1 MREAN
6 FSQST
11 VRKQWDLV
19 NEWFRDLEQDEA
31 AGPFR
36 LLDLVRRVME
46 LGMSL
51 KRQEHLTQLREAGGW
66 DKANGYY
73 VRQLD
78 TALGSLPEV
87 HVPRLRH
94 GALPSSWFGRYRRRW
109 TKVDHLLLNCLMG
122 GLSTRTAVKIMSRHF
137 HWSLS
142 PASISRLTRHLEQAL
157 TQFRQAP
164 LTDEY
169 VGLIVDGAWY
179 RFRRLYGP
187 ERVLLAVL
195 GVKADGTV
203 TLLAFHVA
211 RHESAVEIARVLR
224 DLKTRGLHGA
234 SLRLIVGDGAGGI
247 PAAAAEVYPWATF
260 QLCCWHHL
268 QTLKSYATDPVVAR
282 TLMREAAH
290 CYHTRDL
297 REVQRRLQAFLVRW
311 MDRQTQ
317 AIEAF
322 RSRLDQTLPYLS
334 LPRAM
339 HRWFRTTNYV
349 ERLFRD
355 IRSRTKLIAAF
366 DQPLHLERFVIGK
379 VLEVNW
385 INLPCDLQ
393 PLLQPDTII

>member
-6 FSQST
+6 FSQRT

-19 NEWFRDLEQDEA
+19 NEWFHELERDEA
-31 AGPFR
+31 SGPFR

-51 KRQEHLTQLREAGGW
+51 KRQEHLVRVRAAGEW
-66 DKANGYY
+66 DKANGYSP
-73 VRQLD
+73 RQGD
-78 TALGSLPEV
+78 TALGCIPDLQ
-87 HVPRLRH
+87 VPRLRH
-94 GALPSSWFGRYRRRW
+94 GALPSSGFGRYRRRW
-109 TKVDHLLLNCLMG
+109 TKVDQLLLNCLMG

-142 PASISRLTRHLEQAL
+142 PSSISRLTRHLEASL
-157 TQFRQAP
+157 IQFHQAP
-164 LTDEY
+164 LTDDY

-187 ERVLLAVL
+187 QRVLLTVL

-203 TLLAFHVA
+203 VLLAFHVA
-211 RHESAVEIARVLR
+211 RHESALEIARLLR
-224 DLKTRGLHGA
+224 DLKGRGLRGE

-268 QTLKSYATDPVVAR
+268 QTLKTYATDPVIGR
-282 TLMREAAH
+282 TLLREAAH
-290 CYHTRDL
+290 CYHARDP
-297 REVQRRLQAFLVRW
+297 RQVQRRLQAFLARW
-311 MDRQTQ
+311 KDRQAQ

-322 RSRLDQTLPYLS
+322 RSRLDPTLPYLS
-334 LPRAM
+334 LPVRM
-339 HRWFRTTNYV
+339 HRWFRTTNYL

-366 DQPLHLERFVIGK
+366 DHPVHLERYVLGK
-379 VLEVNW
+379 TVEVNW
-385 INLPCDLQ
+385 IQLPCRLQ
-393 PLLQPDTII
+393 PLFKPDTII

>member
-1 MREAN
+1 M
-6 FSQST
+6 
-11 VRKQWDLV
+11 
-19 NEWFRDLEQDEA
+19 
-31 AGPFR
+31 
-36 LLDLVRRVME
+36 RRV
-46 LGMSL
+46 
-51 KRQEHLTQLREAGGW
+51 
-66 DKANGYY
+66 
-73 VRQLD
+73 D

-137 HWSLS
+137 RWSLS
-142 PASISRLTRHLEQAL
+142 PATISRLTGHLEQAL
-157 TQFRQAP
+157 TQFRHAP
-164 LTDEY
+164 LTDQY

-195 GVKADGTV
+195 GVKADGSV
-203 TLLAFHVA
+203 VLLAFHVA
-211 RHESAVEIARVLR
+211 RQESAAEIARVLR
-224 DLKTRGLHGA
+224 DLKSRGLRGEP
-234 SLRLIVGDGAGGI
+234 LQLIVGDGAGGI

-268 QTLKSYATDPVVAR
+268 QTLKAYASDPASGR
-282 TLMREAAH
+282 RLMREAAR
-290 CYHTRDL
+290 CYRSGDF
-297 REVQRRLQAFLVRW
+297 REVQRRLHQFLARWKVQQAK
-311 MDRQTQ
+311 
-317 AIEAF
+317 AIEIF
-322 RSRLDQTLPYLS
+322 RTRLDQTLPFLS
-334 LPRAM
+334 LPPKM

-385 INLPCDLQ
+385 IHLPIDLR
-393 PLLQPDTII
+393 PLFQPDTII